1 MRTYFIRK
9 GIGEY
14 ATLFTRIRQR
24 EPNVD
29 ILVSTNLEVLRSDWE
44 KHKSKGTLDKFY
56 STGEGKTIYRKLTMI
71 DEALDNL
78 VKQKRLDRESIKE
91 AVDDVVYQEAREQ
104 QRQAE
109 EAERLRKVLE
119 EEERRKNVLRYLD
132 NFIVEISSGV
142 RMFRGSQYGK
152 NTIKVWKTFRKV
164 LGDFYSLNPFTWDD
178 INRQLADNFTY
189 YLQSRGYM
197 VKTIN
202 KHITM
207 FRALINYA
215 FVEKYHDNAGAESFF
230 IKKKVTEDDKAK
242 EIYLTAE
249 ELQALYE
256 QPLSGEYDII
266 RDIFLVGCYT
276 CQRFSDYST
285 LKEGNF
291 TKTSK
296 GTKVV
301 KVIQKKTKNAVVIPI
316 LNDNLMRIAKKY
328 NYNMPERSDV
338 ELNRTIK
345 SVMKIVA
352 EKVPSLNKLEVTR
365 LTMKEIKKE
374 EDGKV
379 KWRRNKD
386 GNVVKPRYELVT
398 SHTARRSGI
407 TNLYLSGKFDTFQMM
422 SISGH
427 KDQRTFMDYI
437 KLSSDELADSI
448 AQKMREEESISN
460 AVLF

>member
-1 MRTYFIRK
+1 MPSF
-9 GIGEY
+9 GE
-14 ATLFTRIRQR
+14 TTPLGG
-24 EPNVD
+24 
-29 ILVSTNLEVLRSDWE
+29 SD
-44 KHKSKGTLDKFY
+44 
-56 STGEGKTIYRKLTMI
+56 
-71 DEALDNL
+71 
-78 VKQKRLDRESIKE
+78 
-91 AVDDVVYQEAREQ
+91 
-104 QRQAE
+104 
-109 EAERLRKVLE
+109 
-119 EEERRKNVLRYLD
+119 
-132 NFIVEISSGV
+132 
-142 RMFRGSQYGK
+142 
-152 NTIKVWKTFRKV
+152 
-164 LGDFYSLNPFTWDD
+164 
-178 INRQLADNFTY
+178 
-189 YLQSRGYM
+189 
-197 VKTIN
+197 
-202 KHITM
+202 
-207 FRALINYA
+207 
-215 FVEKYHDNAGAESFF
+215 F

-301 KVIQKKTKNAVVIPI
+301 KVIQQKTKNAVVIPI

-352 EKVPSLNKLEVTR
+352 EKVPSLRKLEVTR

-448 AQKMREEESISN
+448 AQKMRDEESISN